1 MWCDGDWR
9 LGDTE
14 TVIALTTSWHLA
26 RILFVFCD
34 IICGGVGAGQGGAG
48 RAVSRG
54 SAQHP
59 TPSSAVL
66 MKTSRGAP
74 ASREHWRHGHTFR
87 WRHMCGSR
95 YQMMESV
102 SVSPSL
108 LVINVMKCTSI
119 CRVHTCSALCW
130 VMQSSLAMRHISHLS
145 RRPAPSLCSVSLG
158 SGNLVSRLISS
169 IYPRLQR
176 GWSLMSTRQPP
187 GHLDMQQK
195 QETLTS
201 KRMI

>member
-9 LGDTE
+9 LSSCWPHPGTWRGYY
-14 TVIALTTSWHLA
+14 LY
-26 RILFVFCD
+26 FVTLS
-34 IICGGVGAGQGGAG
+34 GEVWGAGAGQGGAG
-48 RAVSRG
+48 RIVSRG

-108 LVINVMKCTSI
+108 LVIKVMKCTSI
-119 CRVHTCSALCW
+119 CRVHTCSVLCW

-158 SGNLVSRLISS
+158 SGNLVSRLISR